1 MVRPGSGD
9 RKISLLITGDELDEL
24 ENWTWAMSEAFGLDR
39 KIEKY
44 QGKRPIGLYSWDCDC
59 LLAVI
64 DNALKN
70 NKEYPNKSAQG
81 YQALSNLNARLLYEY
96 CKAYGR

>member
-9 RKISLLITGDELDEL
+9 RKISLMITGDELAEL
-24 ENWTWAMSEAFGLDR
+24 KNWSWAMGEAFGLDR

-59 LLAVI
+59 LLSVL
-64 DNALKN
+64 DTALKDD
-70 NKEYPNKSAQG
+70 KEYPDKSAPC
-81 YQALSNLNARLLYEY
+81 YQALSNLNARLLGEY
-96 CKAYGR
+96 RKTYGR

>member
-24 ENWTWAMSEAFGLDR
+24 KNWTWAMGEAFGLDR

-44 QGKRPIGLYSWDCDC
+44 QGKRPIGFYSWDCDC
-59 LLAVI
+59 LLSVM
-64 DNALKN
+64 DTALKDG
-70 NKEYPNKSAQG
+70 KEYPDKSAPG
-81 YQALSNLNARLLYEY
+81 YQALLKLNERLVDEY
-96 CKAYGR
+96 RKAYGR